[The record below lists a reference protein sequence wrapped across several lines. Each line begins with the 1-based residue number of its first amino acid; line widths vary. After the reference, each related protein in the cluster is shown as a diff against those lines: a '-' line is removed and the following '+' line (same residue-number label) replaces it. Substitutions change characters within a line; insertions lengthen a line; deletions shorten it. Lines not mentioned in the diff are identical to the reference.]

1 MQYAKIQDRI
11 IVNED
16 KQQIYGM
23 RFRFN
28 VVRALEPFP
37 IIDPEY
43 VDQRR
48 SDILIVP
55 LKNYLKRK

>member
-23 RFRFN
+23 QFRFN
-28 VVRALEPFP
+28 AVRVLEPFP

-48 SDILIVP
+48 SDIWIVP
-55 LKNYLKRK
+55 RKK

>member
-37 IIDPEY
+37 IIDLEY